1 MHSIGEP
8 MEDVQVV
15 SRGRLTS
22 AVAERIRDMIVG
34 GDLPAGERIGERALM
49 ERLGVTRTPLREAFK
64 VLAAEGLVEIVPN
77 RGALV
82 TQLSLEDVDAAME
95 VLVGLETTAAPLACA
110 RAREEE
116 IAAIA
121 DLHGRMVEA
130 HRTGDLMA
138 YFHLNQ
144 AIHEGIVD
152 AAHNPALSRVY
163 RSESARIRR
172 YRYTGNLD
180 EARWARALH
189 EHAQILDALQQRA
202 GALLREILRAHHL
215 AGWRVTRAMLAD
227 AATGLAERR
236 PRRRSRAKENPA
248 EGGVPSAVSGR
259 Q

>member
-1 MHSIGEP
+1 
-8 MEDVQVV
+8 MEDAQAV
-15 SRGRLTS
+15 SRGRLTL

-34 GDLPAGERIGERALM
+34 GDLPSGERIGERALM

-82 TQLSLEDVDAAME
+82 TQLSLADVDAAIE
-95 VLVGLETTAAPLACA
+95 VLVGLETIAAPLACE
-110 RAREEE
+110 RALEDE

-121 DLHGRMVEA
+121 DLHRRMVEA
-130 HRTGDLMA
+130 HGTGDLMG

-144 AIHEGIVD
+144 AIHQGIVD
-152 AAHNPALSRVY
+152 AAHNAALSRVY

-180 EARWARALH
+180 GVRWARALH
-189 EHAQILDALQQRA
+189 EHAQILDAFQQRA

-227 AATGLAERR
+227 AAPHEGRR
-236 PRRRSRAKENPA
+236 PAHRRSRTKENPA
-248 EGGVPSAVSGR
+248 QGGAPSVPSNR